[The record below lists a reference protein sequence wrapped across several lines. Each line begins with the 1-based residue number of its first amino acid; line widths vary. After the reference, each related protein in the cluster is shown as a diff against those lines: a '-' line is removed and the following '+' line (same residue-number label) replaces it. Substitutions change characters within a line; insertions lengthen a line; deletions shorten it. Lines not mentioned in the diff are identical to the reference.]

1 MQQHCTSLWSF
12 AESVCRL
19 NKKTGINYQ
28 FSHPLGFLSDCTYE
42 HWSLQ
47 LKTIQ
52 FPHNHSASPLR
63 WWFIYWSHL
72 SKPPTFQCVLLVA
85 QMVKNLPAMQ
95 ETQVWSL
102 VWEDHLEKGIATH
115 SSILAWRI
123 PWTEEPGRLHSSWG
137 CKEVDTTER
146 LTLPLSFTSSLRFST
161 YTMFLLVIPS
171 TLSPL
176 SC

>member
-102 VWEDHLEKGIATH
+102 VWEDHLEKGPPSPIRAWIFLPIALSVTVGLDFVYY
-115 SSILAWRI
+115 SIFEDLEIWFWFLARFLWKKK
-123 PWTEEPGRLHSSWG
+123 LN
-137 CKEVDTTER
+137 
-146 LTLPLSFTSSLRFST
+146 LTVNLSKN
-161 YTMFLLVIPS
+161 VIK
-171 TLSPL
+171 
-176 SC
+176 CF